1 MGGLPDDMSYDGTEV
16 VYFHGTGVSR
26 GLEILYC
33 GAMMASCGT
42 RPFGVYTAKNE
53 TATKAYDLGCIVEVI
68 SVGRIL
74 SVKETA
80 SLDDLP
86 VPEGFVGC
94 LKRSVQEFIH
104 HPNTIEIIVLTFDVK
119 SLMDAIQFVAPLPA
133 PFIKRVKMDVFGL
146 TNKAPPAT
154 PPPPASAPSQA
165 SASSGCSWWPAP
177 PPPPATPETP
187 EALSWL
193 SWFVAETPATPETP
207 ETATPPPPQDS
218 SRGSWQEP
226 QQWDWQEWEQWNSWQ
241 GREQWN
247 WREQEQ
253 WNWQEREQ

>member
-26 GLEILYC
+26 GLEILKC
-33 GAMMASCGT
+33 GAMQASCGH
-42 RPFGVYTAKNE
+42 RPDGVYTAKNE

-104 HPNTIEIIVLTFDVK
+104 HPNTIETIALTFDAK
-119 SLMDAIQFVAPLPA
+119 SLMDAIQFEAPLPA

-146 TNKAPPAT
+146 ANKAPPAT
-154 PPPPASAPSQA
+154 PAPLASAPSQA
-165 SASSGCSWWPAP
+165 SASSGCSWQ
-177 PPPPATPETP
+177 PATP
-187 EALSWL
+187 
-193 SWFVAETPATPETP
+193 
-207 ETATPPPPQDS
+207 PPPPQDS

-247 WREQEQ
+247 WQEQEQ
-253 WNWQEREQ
+253 WSWQEREQ